1 MDNYLV
7 KAVTESFTTNE
18 YLRGVL
24 LWLGGMIGTAM
35 VSRIAKNFQDYF
47 VNVMTQ
53 KIGTSIYQ
61 DTIAHTFSLPYAVFE
76 DQQSGQLLSKLVKAK
91 ESIQTYIASLINVV
105 FFALVG
111 VVFVLVYAATV
122 DWRITAMYALLIP
135 LMAVTTIG
143 LSKKIKKAQ
152 MLISAQSN
160 TVAWSITESI
170 RNVSL
175 IKMLG
180 LVGQETKRLDK
191 ANQEILWLELKK
203 VKTVRSIEFIQGT
216 IINAMSTSI
225 IGLLAY
231 LVFEQ
236 AITVGELMSL
246 YFYSFFVF
254 GQLSL
259 FGQVIKNYQEAKAN
273 HEIIQDIMSKEPE
286 APDADLK
293 VIDHVNTLKLQDVSF
308 SYNTDKEIISHFSAQ
323 RTSGQTIAFVGPS
336 WSGKSTIL
344 KLICGL
350 YLPTHGTIA
359 INDIP
364 TTDINL
370 TALKHKIGIV
380 SQDAQLFSGT
390 IRENLLFVAPEAT
403 DDDIRLVL
411 KQASLESYIAELEL
425 GLDTMI
431 GEGWVK
437 LSWGQRQRLAIARAL
452 LRNPQI
458 LIFDEATSAL
468 DSLVEKEIADTIQS
482 ISQSRP
488 DLMTVIVAHRLSTVM
503 HADSIYVLEHGKIIE
518 QGHHDHLLTLHGLY
532 AAMWRQQ
539 IGE

>member
-1 MDNYLV
+1 M
-7 KAVTESFTTNE
+7 
-18 YLRGVL
+18 
-24 LWLGGMIGTAM
+24 
-35 VSRIAKNFQDYF
+35 
-47 VNVMTQ
+47 
-53 KIGTSIYQ
+53 
-61 DTIAHTFSLPYAVFE
+61 
-76 DQQSGQLLSKLVKAK
+76 
-91 ESIQTYIASLINVV
+91 
-105 FFALVG
+105 
-111 VVFVLVYAATV
+111 
-122 DWRITAMYALLIP
+122 
-135 LMAVTTIG
+135 
-143 LSKKIKKAQ
+143 
-152 MLISAQSN
+152 
-160 TVAWSITESI
+160 
-170 RNVSL
+170 
-175 IKMLG
+175 
-180 LVGQETKRLDK
+180 
-191 ANQEILWLELKK
+191 
-203 VKTVRSIEFIQGT
+203 KTVRSIEFIQGT

-336 WSGKSTIL
+336 GSGKSTIL

-370 TALKHKIGIV
+370 TTLKHKIGIV

-390 IRENLLFVAPEAT
+390 IRDNLLFVAPEAT

-431 GEGWVK
+431 GEG
-437 LSWGQRQRLAIARAL
+437 
-452 LRNPQI
+452 
-458 LIFDEATSAL
+458 
-468 DSLVEKEIADTIQS
+468 
-482 ISQSRP
+482 
-488 DLMTVIVAHRLSTVM
+488 
-503 HADSIYVLEHGKIIE
+503 
-518 QGHHDHLLTLHGLY
+518 
-532 AAMWRQQ
+532 
-539 IGE
+539 